1 MVMTVTLRNKLI
13 ERLKNA
19 TYFRLIDGA
28 LVIVENMSFSHLSK
42 RSIPLKTKEVADKT
56 VLENRKFTSRSFARI
71 LVARPFG

>member
-1 MVMTVTLRNKLI
+1 MTVTLRNKLI

-19 TYFRLIDGA
+19 TYFRLIAGSLA
-28 LVIVENMSFSHLSK
+28 IVENMSFFHLSK
-42 RSIPLKTKEVADKT
+42 RSILPKINEVANKT